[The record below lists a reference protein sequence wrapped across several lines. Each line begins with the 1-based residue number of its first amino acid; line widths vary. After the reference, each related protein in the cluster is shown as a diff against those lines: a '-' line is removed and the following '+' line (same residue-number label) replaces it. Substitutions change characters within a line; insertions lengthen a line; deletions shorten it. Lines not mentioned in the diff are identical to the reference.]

1 MLIEN
6 ISISCCVWTKPFAEE
21 KKTINK
27 IKIKGRKLPSIT
39 VYKDVV
45 QSWQSAVRIVIKVNN
60 N

>member
-27 IKIKGRKLPSIT
+27 IKIKGRKLPSKQ
-39 VYKDVV
+39 Y
-45 QSWQSAVRIVIKVNN
+45 IKMLFSHGNQQFGLL
-60 N
+60 